1 MPPTGLASG
10 HPGVDVTPT
19 YPPAQGG
26 AGGAAACTGAT
37 GCGTAGTA
45 GDAADTTVDEV
56 RSVQAQKGGTTATP
70 PFTLYPLPFLL
81 FYGSQC
87 DDKLKANSSI

>member
-45 GDAADTTVDEV
+45 GDAADTTVGV
-56 RSVQAQKGGTTATP
+56 RSKICEFILQISLDQ
-70 PFTLYPLPFLL
+70 
-81 FYGSQC
+81 
-87 DDKLKANSSI
+87 I

>member
-37 GCGTAGTA
+37 GCFYETFYWFFSF
-45 GDAADTTVDEV
+45 TVH
-56 RSVQAQKGGTTATP
+56 
-70 PFTLYPLPFLL
+70 L
-81 FYGSQC
+81 FV
-87 DDKLKANSSI
+87 SIT